1 MQFQPSSV
9 PGENTLHLAFSL
21 LRPPRLGI
29 KGDGGGA
36 GGGPVGIAAP
46 ALGVFAVRA
55 RRPQPVLFL
64 DAEAARHRRR
74 LRPDEA
80 VLVAQRAAQRRAK
93 VRVVTAADD
102 AEDALLFLDRG
113 AMQDRSEMR
122 YFGRAVGRHA
132 AGNELVV
139 DAGEP
144 AARDHA
150 GD

>member
-1 MQFQPSSV
+1 MQFQPPSV
-9 PGENTLHLAFSL
+9 PGENTLQLAFPL

-29 KGDGGGA
+29 KCVGSRA
-36 GGGPVGIAAP
+36 GGGPVGIAVA

-55 RRPQPVLFL
+55 RRPEPVLFL
-64 DAEAARHRRR
+64 DAEAARRRRR

-93 VRVVTAADD
+93 VRVVTPADD

-113 AMQDRSEMR
+113 AMQEGPETRHFS
-122 YFGRAVGRHA
+122 RAVGRQA

-139 DAGEP
+139 DAREP
-144 AARDHA
+144 
-150 GD
+150 